1 MSTGQRNARAEFGE
15 HAGLKKGRTAIDTS
29 LEEVVRHDRLVVVIA
44 LTAVVVLSWT
54 YLLAGAG
61 MGMSA
66 FEMTRLSQNGLA
78 GGMADTAMMMPA
90 IWTPGYAVLMFF
102 MWWVMMLAMMLPSA
116 APMILLFATINR
128 KQHDTGQPYVATS
141 IFALGYLAAWAGF
154 STVAVIMQWGF
165 ERTGLLSPMLVRT
178 NGIFGGVL
186 LLVAG
191 VYQLTPIKQACLRHC
206 RSPLAFLSI
215 HWRRG
220 ARGAL
225 RMGLEHGAYCVGCCW
240 FLMGLLFFGGVMNLY
255 WIVGLALFVLLEKFF
270 PAGHWLGY
278 ATGVVLSV
286 WGVSTLVLVF

>member
-1 MSTGQRNARAEFGE
+1 MS
-15 HAGLKKGRTAIDTS
+15 IDAS
-29 LEEVVRHDRLVVVIA
+29 LEAVVRRDRLVVVTALFAVIA
-44 LTAVVVLSWT
+44 SAWA

-66 FEMTRLSQNGLA
+66 FEMTRMSQLEIAEGM
-78 GGMADTAMMMPA
+78 GGMAMMTPA
-90 IWTPGYAVLMFF
+90 VWTPGYAILMFF
-102 MWWVMMLAMMLPSA
+102 MWWVMMVAMMLPSA

-154 STVAVIMQWGF
+154 SLVAVIMQWGF
-165 ERTGLLSPMLVRT
+165 ERTALLSPMLVRT
-178 NGIFGGVL
+178 NVIFGGVL

-255 WIVGLALFVLLEKFF
+255 WIVGLALFVLFEKMV
-270 PAGHWLGY
+270 PAGHWFGY
-278 ATGVVLSV
+278 ATGVALSV
-286 WGVSTLVLVF
+286 WGVSTLVLAF